1 MRVRRHLIISG
12 TGRAGTT
19 ALVQI
24 LTHLGL
30 DTGYTPDTCRHIDRN
45 SRAGL
50 EKWIEADDAPYI
62 IKSPHL
68 CDTLGEVLAARP
80 DIRID
85 TAIVPIRNLK
95 DAADSRVFNARRM
108 PFREPSRVMGGLF
121 GTTNAD
127 EQEAVLTRK
136 LYQLLLVLTE
146 HDIPVLLL
154 HHPRFLED
162 VRYLSAKLRLL
173 FPGVRLENVI
183 AAHAAV
189 YDPTAG
195 FRKHAAPPPSE

>member
-30 DTGYTPDTCRHIDRN
+30 NTGYTPDTCRLIDHN

-50 EKWIEADDAPYI
+50 EKWIEADGAPYI
-62 IKSPHL
+62 VKSPHL
-68 CDTLGEVLAARP
+68 CDTLGATLASRP

-85 TAIVPIRNLK
+85 AAIVPIRNLT
-95 DAADSRVFNARRM
+95 DAAESRIFNARRM

-121 GTTNAD
+121 GTTNVD

-146 HDIPVLLL
+146 YDIPVLLL

-162 VRYLSAKLRLL
+162 ARYLSAKLRLL
-173 FPGVRLENVI
+173 FPGLREENVI

-195 FRKHAAPPPSE
+195 FRKQRPSPPTE